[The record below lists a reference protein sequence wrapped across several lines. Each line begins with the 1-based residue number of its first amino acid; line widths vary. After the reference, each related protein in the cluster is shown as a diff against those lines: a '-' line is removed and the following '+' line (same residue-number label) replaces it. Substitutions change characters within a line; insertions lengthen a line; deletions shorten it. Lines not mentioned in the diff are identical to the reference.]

1 MRRIVMNEMKE
12 EKRECEERIAAILN
26 DFVKKWQPNDIDLS
40 VAQMRSIRGVDE
52 VWVQIELKY

>member
-1 MRRIVMNEMKE
+1 MRRIVMNEMEE

-40 VAQMRSIRGVDE
+40 VSSLCGADGVYN
-52 VWVQIELKY
+52 VIVAIELKY